1 MMQCPGLLAEV
12 SENTPWSAERLS
24 SEKQEQTSLV
34 RKEEEPRIFL
44 SNGEHWRGGAPGK
57 IFEKEE
63 ENSCHGAAR
72 VGKKNPGRVIRFRSA
87 VGFSSLLCMRFVL

>member
-44 SNGEHWRGGAPGK
+44 SNGEHWRGERRAK
-57 IFEKEE
+57 YLK
-63 ENSCHGAAR
+63 R
-72 VGKKNPGRVIRFRSA
+72 RRRTTVTV
-87 VGFSSLLCMRFVL
+87 LLA